1 MSFKS
6 SWRLE
11 SVVEVPSRLKIWRNL
26 SNEEAMNPSK
36 LTKPENPLSNSLL
49 YNTESLDN
57 KTAQHEKPVLND
69 TVGNLQWFSREL
81 HFSFSKH

>member
-6 SWRLE
+6 SWRFK
-11 SVVEVPSRLKIWRNL
+11 SVVEVPSCLKIWRNL
-26 SNEEAMNPSK
+26 SNEEATNPSK

-57 KTAQHEKPVLND
+57 KTAQHENPVLND
-69 TVGNLQWFSREL
+69 AVGNLQHFSWEL
-81 HFSFSKH
+81 HFSFSKN